1 MVDLAKLR
9 KKAKEKKERP
19 QASGLGPQEETPA
32 EPSQAAPE
40 APPEVTPDKIA
51 AYLETAGESQRKV
64 DRAQETSGDEVELL
78 TFVIAGE
85 HYAIGID
92 DVVEIVTPRPV
103 TRIPNADPSILGIL
117 SLRGAIVMLVDARRR
132 LRHPP
137 ATESGAD
144 ERVIVV
150 QEDSENVGF
159 IVDRV
164 LRVVKIDAGSI
175 GPNPVVH
182 TSEQDDAVR
191 GVFRHGGAL
200 TILLDLR
207 KLILTKS
214 EWN

>member
-9 KKAKEKKERP
+9 KKAKEKKAGPQASDGP
-19 QASGLGPQEETPA
+19 QASGLGRQESE
-32 EPSQAAPE
+32 EAA
-40 APPEVTPDKIA
+40 PEVTPDKIA

-64 DRAQETSGDEVELL
+64 ERAQETAGDEVELL

-85 HYAIGID
+85 HYAIGIE

-103 TRIPNADPSILGIL
+103 TRIPNADSSILGIL

-132 LRHPP
+132 LGHPP
-137 ATESGAD
+137 AAESSAD

-159 IVDRV
+159 VVDRV

-207 KLILTKS
+207 KLIFTKS